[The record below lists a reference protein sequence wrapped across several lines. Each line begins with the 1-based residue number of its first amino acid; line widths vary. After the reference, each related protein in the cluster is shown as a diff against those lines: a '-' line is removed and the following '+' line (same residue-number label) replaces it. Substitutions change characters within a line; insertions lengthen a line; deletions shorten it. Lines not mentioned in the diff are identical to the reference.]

1 MNKIIRLTENDLN
14 GIVERSAK
22 RIIKESVDIQQIKY
36 AQKELVKIGTILS
49 SLGLR
54 LEDTPYSQQYKMI
67 YHELNKL
74 NSALIKHLKGG
85 VK

>member
-1 MNKIIRLTENDLN
+1 MNKIIRLNENDLK

-22 RIIKESVDIQQIKY
+22 RLIKESVDIQQIKY

-49 SLGLR
+49 SVGLR
-54 LEDTPYSQQYKMI
+54 LEDTPYRQQYKMI
-67 YHELNKL
+67 YHELSKL